1 MRSYQLPVVRAK
13 LKRMWDLPT
22 PPGDQSPG
30 YRDDAPLR
38 GLADLSRRC
47 AVARSFMT
55 GGLALF
61 VALLPLPSCSKA
73 APLAQ
78 SEAALPVVTPTA
90 VVSPTA
96 TPTDP
101 WAAQRTLLTGDTVE
115 KQREIFRLGYR
126 FVQEKNHEGSRVFL
140 SRALEVYPALA
151 DYSLYYLGTLNRD
164 EGQTAEA
171 RTLFRRLLAEHP
183 ESIWAGP
190 AALELAKLAVTE
202 NDWSEAVR
210 RAEQART
217 SHEAL
222 APVRHEAA
230 LVLAQ
235 AREGQGNTTDAYNLY
250 QELRR
255 SAPRTSVGKT
265 AKARVEQL
273 RASDPARFALANDQA
288 YLDEVR
294 LLSQE
299 GDAATAEA
307 LAQQFTAKFP
317 TSLLRPEMLSILASL
332 YKRQRRVE
340 DAISAWKEVTDR
352 YSGSAVAPAAL
363 YEWAT
368 VLWNKDRDDEARV
381 VFERLTRQYPHHD
394 KAAEAWYAMGRIF
407 QERKEDQRAATAY
420 QRLTALFPDTQL
432 AREGR
437 WHQGWMA
444 YRREDFREA
453 EGRFAALAKSASGR
467 PEGESALYWQA
478 RAAEQQEQTDKAKH
492 LYRNLLR
499 RYPDSYYTLWAE
511 KRLNLSSPPLQP
523 GTDGAVPSPSLP
535 PALARH
541 YRRSQELSA
550 IGLLHFARR
559 ELDVVKEGTLH
570 EPASTRFLLAEYS
583 RLQGYAAA
591 LHFALNLAKEGNGNW
606 LRYLYPHAYWETVS
620 AQAQVKRLD
629 PYLVLALIRQ
639 ESAFDPEAVSS
650 AQAYGLMQ
658 LLPETAARL
667 THTSSVSPASLVDPD
682 FNVQAG
688 TAYLRQLLD
697 LYNDN
702 LFMAVAAYNAG
713 ENAVEKWRTRY
724 ANLAPDEF
732 VESISFRET
741 RNYVKL
747 VLRNYRTY
755 RRLYEKGT
763 GG

>member
-1 MRSYQLPVVRAK
+1 MRSHQHSALSTQCCRVGTAHRPQYVR
-13 LKRMWDLPT
+13 LLLLFIT
-22 PPGDQSPG
+22 
-30 YRDDAPLR
+30 L
-38 GLADLSRRC
+38 LS
-47 AVARSFMT
+47 SS
-55 GGLALF
+55 
-61 VALLPLPSCSKA
+61 SCSKEVSS
-73 APLAQ
+73 AQ
-78 SEAALPVVTPTA
+78 SQLTLSTVVPTA
-90 VVSPTA
+90 VVA
-96 TPTDP
+96 LAAAAPTDP
-101 WAAQRTLLTGDTVE
+101 WAAQRTLLIGDTLE

-126 FVQEKNHEGSRVFL
+126 FLQEKNRDGARIFL
-140 SRALEVYPALA
+140 TRALEVYPTLA
-151 DYSLYYLGTLNRD
+151 DYSLYALGTLNRD
-164 EGQTAEA
+164 EGQTTEA
-171 RTLFRRLLAEHP
+171 RTLFHRLLAEHP
-183 ESIWAGP
+183 DSIWAGS

-202 NDWSEAVR
+202 NDWSEAAR
-210 RAEQART
+210 YAEQART
-217 SHEAL
+217 SHAVL
-222 APVRHEAA
+222 APVRQEAA

-235 AREGQGNTTDAYNLY
+235 AREGQGDAADAYSLY

-255 SAPRTSVGKT
+255 TIPRSAVGKI

-273 RASDPARFALANDQA
+273 RAAAPARFAFDNDRE
-288 YLDEVR
+288 YLEEMR
-294 LLSQE
+294 LLTQE
-299 GDAATAEA
+299 GDTAKAEA

-317 TSLLRPEMLSILASL
+317 VSPLRPEVLSLLAPL
-332 YKRQRRVE
+332 YKRQGRIE
-340 DAISAWKEVTDR
+340 DALSTWKEITDS
-352 YSGSAVAPAAL
+352 YSSNAVAPAAL

-368 VLWNKDRDDEARV
+368 LLWNKDRDDEARA
-381 VFERLTRQYPHHD
+381 VFERLTQRYPHHD
-394 KAAEAWYAMGRIF
+394 KAAEAWYALGRIF
-407 QERKEDQRAATAY
+407 QEREEDQRAATAY
-420 QRLTALFPDTQL
+420 QRLATLFPDTQL

-437 WHQGWMA
+437 WRQGWMA

-453 EGRFAALAKSASGR
+453 EGRFAALAKAASGT

-478 RAAEQQEQTDKAKH
+478 RATEQQEHPDKAKH
-492 LYRNLLR
+492 LYRDLLR

-523 GTDGAVPSPSLP
+523 GTDGAVTPPPLS

-541 YRRSQELSA
+541 YYRSQELSA
-550 IGLLHFARR
+550 IGLLRLARR
-559 ELDVVKEGTLH
+559 ELDVVKEGTPH

-591 LHFALNLAKEGNGNW
+591 LHFALNLAKEGSGNW
-606 LRYLYPHAYWETVS
+606 LRYLYPHAYWETIS
-620 AQAQVKRLD
+620 AQAQGKRLD

-667 THTSSVSPASLVDPD
+667 THASSVSPASLVDPD

-697 LYNDN
+697 LYHDN

-713 ENAVEKWRTRY
+713 ENAVDKWRTRY
-724 ANLAPDEF
+724 ANLAADEF

-755 RRLYEKGT
+755 RRLY
-763 GG
+763 GGGKVMSDE

>member
-1 MRSYQLPVVRAK
+1 MRSCQLSVVSCQCCTVGTAHRPK
-13 LKRMWDLPT
+13 YVR
-22 PPGDQSPG
+22 
-30 YRDDAPLR
+30 
-38 GLADLSRRC
+38 LS
-47 AVARSFMT
+47 
-55 GGLALF
+55 
-61 VALLPLPSCSKA
+61 LLLITLLSSSSCSKEVSS
-73 APLAQ
+73 AQ
-78 SEAALPVVTPTA
+78 SQPTLPTVVPTA
-90 VVSPTA
+90 VVTLATTA
-96 TPTDP
+96 LTDP
-101 WAAQRTLLTGDTVE
+101 WAAQRTLLIGDTVE
-115 KQREIFRLGYR
+115 KQREIFRQGYR
-126 FVQEKNHEGSRVFL
+126 FLQEKNHEEARVFL
-140 SRALEVYPALA
+140 SRALEVYPPLT

-164 EGQTAEA
+164 EGQSAEA
-171 RTLFRRLLAEHP
+171 CMMFRRLLAEQP
-183 ESIWAGP
+183 DSIWAGP

-210 RAEQART
+210 QAEQART

-222 APVRHEAA
+222 APVRQEAA

-235 AREGQGNTTDAYNLY
+235 AREGQGDA
-250 QELRR
+250 
-255 SAPRTSVGKT
+255 GK
-265 AKARVEQL
+265 
-273 RASDPARFALANDQA
+273 
-288 YLDEVR
+288 
-294 LLSQE
+294 
-299 GDAATAEA
+299 AEA

-317 TSLLRPEMLSILASL
+317 ASPLRPEVLSLLAPL
-332 YKRQRRVE
+332 YKGQGRVE
-340 DAISAWKEVTDR
+340 DAISTWKEVTDR

-363 YEWAT
+363 YDWAIL
-368 VLWNKDRDDEARV
+368 LWNKDQNDEARA
-381 VFERLTRQYPHHD
+381 VFERLTQRYPRHD
-394 KAAEAWYAMGRIF
+394 KAAEAWYAIGRIF
-407 QERKEDQRAATAY
+407 QESREDRRAATAY
-420 QRLTALFPDTQL
+420 QRLAALFPDSQL

-437 WHQGWMA
+437 WRQGWMA
-444 YRREDFREA
+444 YRRGEFREA
-453 EGRFAALAKSASGR
+453 ERLLAALAKSAPET

-478 RAAEQQEQTDKAKH
+478 RAAEQQGRTEKAKH
-492 LYRNLLR
+492 LYRDLLR

-550 IGLLHFARR
+550 IGLPHFARR

-667 THTSSVSPASLVDPD
+667 THASFVSPASLVDPD

-713 ENAVEKWRTRY
+713 ENAVDKWRARY
-724 ANLAPDEF
+724 ANLEADEF

>member
-1 MRSYQLPVVRAK
+1 MRSCQLSVVSCQCCTVGTAHRPK
-13 LKRMWDLPT
+13 YVR
-22 PPGDQSPG
+22 
-30 YRDDAPLR
+30 
-38 GLADLSRRC
+38 LS
-47 AVARSFMT
+47 
-55 GGLALF
+55 
-61 VALLPLPSCSKA
+61 LLLITLLSSSSCSKEVSS
-73 APLAQ
+73 AQ
-78 SEAALPVVTPTA
+78 SQPTLPTVVPTA
-90 VVSPTA
+90 VVTLATTA
-96 TPTDP
+96 PTDP
-101 WAAQRTLLTGDTVE
+101 WAAQRTLLIGDTVE
-115 KQREIFRLGYR
+115 KQREIFRQGYC
-126 FVQEKNHEGSRVFL
+126 FLQEKNHEEARVFL
-140 SRALEVYPALA
+140 SRALEVYPPLT

-164 EGQTAEA
+164 DGQSAEA
-171 RTLFRRLLAEHP
+171 RTLFRRLLAEQP
-183 ESIWAGP
+183 DSIWAGP

-202 NDWSEAVR
+202 NDWTEAAR
-210 RAEQART
+210 YAEQART

-222 APVRHEAA
+222 APVRQEAA

-235 AREGQGNTTDAYNLY
+235 AREGQGDAADAYSLY

-255 SAPRTSVGKT
+255 TAPRSAVGK
-265 AKARVEQL
+265 AAQARAEQL
-273 RASDPARFALANDQA
+273 RASEPARFALDNDRE
-288 YLDEVR
+288 YLEEIR
-294 LLSQE
+294 LLTQE
-299 GDAATAEA
+299 GDTAKAET
-307 LAQQFTAKFP
+307 LVQQFTAKFP
-317 TSLLRPEMLSILASL
+317 VSPLRPEALSLLASL
-332 YKRQRRVE
+332 YKRQGRIE
-340 DAISAWKEVTDR
+340 DAISTWKEVTDS
-352 YSGSAVAPAAL
+352 YSSSAVAPVAL

-368 VLWNKDRDDEARV
+368 LLWNKDRDDEARA
-381 VFERLTRQYPHHD
+381 VFERLAQRYPRHD
-394 KAAEAWYAMGRIF
+394 KAAEAWYALGRIF
-407 QERKEDQRAATAY
+407 QEREEDQRAATAY
-420 QRLTALFPDTQL
+420 QHLAALFPDTQL

-437 WHQGWMA
+437 WRQGWMA
-444 YRREDFREA
+444 YRREDFHEA
-453 EGRFAALAKSASGR
+453 EGRFAALAKSASGT

-478 RAAEQQEQTDKAKH
+478 RTAEQQGQTDKAKH
-492 LYRNLLR
+492 LYRDLLR
-499 RYPDSYYTLWAE
+499 RYPDGYYTLWAE

-523 GTDGAVPSPSLP
+523 GTDGIVTPPSLSRS
-535 PALARH
+535 LAGH

-550 IGLLHFARR
+550 IGLLPLARR
-559 ELDVVKEGTLH
+559 ELDVVKEGTPH
-570 EPASTRFLLAEYS
+570 EPASTSFLLAEYS

-591 LHFALNLAKEGNGNW
+591 LHFALNLAKEGSGNW
-606 LRYLYPHAYWETVS
+606 LRYLYPHAYWETIS
-620 AQAQVKRLD
+620 AQAQGKRLD

-667 THTSSVSPASLVDPD
+667 THASFVSPASLVDPD

-713 ENAVEKWRTRY
+713 ENAVDKWRARY
-724 ANLAPDEF
+724 ANLEADEF

>member
-1 MRSYQLPVVRAK
+1 V
-13 LKRMWDLPT
+13 
-22 PPGDQSPG
+22 
-30 YRDDAPLR
+30 
-38 GLADLSRRC
+38 
-47 AVARSFMT
+47 
-55 GGLALF
+55 
-61 VALLPLPSCSKA
+61 
-73 APLAQ
+73 
-78 SEAALPVVTPTA
+78 
-90 VVSPTA
+90 
-96 TPTDP
+96 
-101 WAAQRTLLTGDTVE
+101 AQRTLLIGDTVE
-115 KQREIFRLGYR
+115 KQREIFRQGYR
-126 FVQEKNHEGSRVFL
+126 FLQEKNHEGARVFL
-140 SRALEVYPALA
+140 SRALEVYPPLA

-210 RAEQART
+210 QAEQART

-222 APVRHEAA
+222 APVRQEAA

-235 AREGQGNTTDAYNLY
+235 AREGQGDAADAYSLY

-255 SAPRTSVGKT
+255 TAPRSTIGKT

-273 RASDPARFALANDQA
+273 RTSSPDRFALDNDRQ
-288 YLDEVR
+288 YLDEIR
-294 LLSQE
+294 LLTQE
-299 GDAATAEA
+299 GDAAKAET
-307 LAQQFTAKFP
+307 LAQQFATKFP
-317 TSLLRPEMLSILASL
+317 TSPLRPEVLSILAPL
-332 YKRQRRVE
+332 YKRQGRVE
-340 DAISAWKEVTDR
+340 AAIAAWTEVTDR
-352 YSGSAVAPAAL
+352 YPDSSVAPAAL

-368 VLWNKDRDDEARV
+368 LLWNKDRDDEARA
-381 VFERLTRQYPHHD
+381 VFERLTQRYPHHD
-394 KAAEAWYAMGRIF
+394 KAAEAWYAIGRIF
-407 QERKEDQRAATAY
+407 QERREDQRAVTAY
-420 QRLTALFPDTQL
+420 QRLAALFPDTQL
-432 AREGR
+432 AHEGR
-437 WHQGWMA
+437 WRQGWMA
-444 YRREDFREA
+444 YHRGDFREA
-453 EGRFAALAKSASGR
+453 EGLFAALAKSASGT

-478 RAAEQQEQTDKAKH
+478 RAAEQLVQADKAQQ
-492 LYRNLLR
+492 LYRDLLR

-511 KRLNLSSPPLQP
+511 KRLNLSSSALQP
-523 GTDGAVPSPSLP
+523 GTDGPVPPPSLP
-535 PALARH
+535 RSLASH
-541 YRRSQELSA
+541 YHRSQELSA
-550 IGLLHFARR
+550 IGLLPLARR
-559 ELDVVKEGTLH
+559 ELDVVKEGTPH
-570 EPASTRFLLAEYS
+570 EPGFTRFLLAEYS

-591 LHFALNLAKEGNGNW
+591 LRFALNLAKEGNGNW

-620 AQAQVKRLD
+620 AQAQAKRLD

-650 AQAYGLMQ
+650 ARAYGLMQ

-667 THTSSVSPASLVDPD
+667 TRASSVSPASLVDPD

-697 LYNDN
+697 LYNGN

-713 ENAVEKWRTRY
+713 ENAVEKWRARY
-724 ANLAPDEF
+724 ANLEPDEF

-755 RRLYEKGT
+755 RRLYEKGLGVRDWGLGKAGT
-763 GG
+763 KSY

>member
-1 MRSYQLPVVRAK
+1 
-13 LKRMWDLPT
+13 
-22 PPGDQSPG
+22 
-30 YRDDAPLR
+30 
-38 GLADLSRRC
+38 
-47 AVARSFMT
+47 
-55 GGLALF
+55 
-61 VALLPLPSCSKA
+61 LLI
-73 APLAQ
+73 
-78 SEAALPVVTPTA
+78 
-90 VVSPTA
+90 
-96 TPTDP
+96 
-101 WAAQRTLLTGDTVE
+101 GDTVE
-115 KQREIFRLGYR
+115 KQREIFRQGYR
-126 FVQEKNHEGSRVFL
+126 FLQEKNHEEARVFL
-140 SRALEVYPALA
+140 SRALEVYPPLT

-164 EGQTAEA
+164 EGQSAEA
-171 RTLFRRLLAEHP
+171 CMMFRRLLAEQP
-183 ESIWAGP
+183 DSIWAGP

-210 RAEQART
+210 QAEQART

-222 APVRHEAA
+222 APVRQEAA

-235 AREGQGNTTDAYNLY
+235 AREGQGDAADAYSLY

-255 SAPRTSVGKT
+255 TAPRSAVGK
-265 AKARVEQL
+265 AAQARAEQL
-273 RASDPARFALANDQA
+273 RASAPARFALDNDRE
-288 YLDEVR
+288 YLEEIR
-294 LLSQE
+294 LLTRE
-299 GDAATAEA
+299 GDAGKAEA

-317 TSLLRPEMLSILASL
+317 ASPLRPEVLSLLAPL
-332 YKRQRRVE
+332 YKGQGRVE
-340 DAISAWKEVTDR
+340 DAISTWKEVTDR

-363 YEWAT
+363 YDWAIL
-368 VLWNKDRDDEARV
+368 LWNKDQNDEARA
-381 VFERLTRQYPHHD
+381 VFERLTQRYPRHD
-394 KAAEAWYAMGRIF
+394 KAAEAWYAIGRIF
-407 QERKEDQRAATAY
+407 QESREDRRAATAY
-420 QRLTALFPDTQL
+420 QRLAALFPDSQL

-437 WHQGWMA
+437 WRQGWMA
-444 YRREDFREA
+444 YRRGEFREA
-453 EGRFAALAKSASGR
+453 ERLLAALAKSAPET

-478 RAAEQQEQTDKAKH
+478 RAAEQQGRTEKAKH
-492 LYRNLLR
+492 LYRDLLR

-550 IGLLHFARR
+550 IGLPHFARR

-606 LRYLYPHAYWETVS
+606 LRYLYPHAYWETIS
-620 AQAQVKRLD
+620 AQAQGKRLD

-667 THTSSVSPASLVDPD
+667 THASFVSPASLVDPD

-713 ENAVEKWRTRY
+713 ENAVDKWRARY
-724 ANLAPDEF
+724 ANLEADEF